1 MVDIPKSVLYD
12 TSWTMSTLEVYRNT
26 VMHFWRL
33 PPADVFLIFTS
44 QAFFIRRKIIMNAS
58 VAIQVLPTVTDENE
72 VIRIVDEVIDYIK
85 STGLNYYV
93 GPCETS
99 IEGDYDEL
107 MEIVKNCQLVAAKA
121 GCPAMN
127 TYVKISFKP
136 EGDVLTIDKKVTKHH
151 Q

>member
-1 MVDIPKSVLYD
+1 
-12 TSWTMSTLEVYRNT
+12 
-26 VMHFWRL
+26 
-33 PPADVFLIFTS
+33 
-44 QAFFIRRKIIMNAS
+44 MNAS

-85 STGLNYYV
+85 SNGLNHYV

-107 MEIVKNCQLVAAKA
+107 MEIVKNCQLVASKA

-127 TYVKISFKP
+127 TYVKITFKP

>member
-1 MVDIPKSVLYD
+1 
-12 TSWTMSTLEVYRNT
+12 
-26 VMHFWRL
+26 
-33 PPADVFLIFTS
+33 
-44 QAFFIRRKIIMNAS
+44 MNAS
-58 VAIQVLPTVTDENE
+58 VAIQVLPTVTDEAE
-72 VIRIVDEVIDYIK
+72 VIRIVDEVIAYIK

-121 GCPAMN
+121 GCPAIN

-136 EGDVLTIDKKVTKHH
+136 EGDVLTIAKKVTKYL

>member
-1 MVDIPKSVLYD
+1 
-12 TSWTMSTLEVYRNT
+12 
-26 VMHFWRL
+26 
-33 PPADVFLIFTS
+33 
-44 QAFFIRRKIIMNAS
+44 MNAS

-85 STGLNYYV
+85 STGLNHYV

-107 MEIVKNCQLVAAKA
+107 MEIVKNCQLVASKA

-127 TYVKISFKP
+127 TYVKITFKP

>member
-1 MVDIPKSVLYD
+1 
-12 TSWTMSTLEVYRNT
+12 
-26 VMHFWRL
+26 
-33 PPADVFLIFTS
+33 
-44 QAFFIRRKIIMNAS
+44 MNAS
-58 VAIQVLPTVTDENE
+58 VAIQVLPTVTDEAE

-107 MEIVKNCQLVAAKA
+107 MEIVKNCLLVAAKA
-121 GCPAMN
+121 GCLAMN
-127 TYVKISFKP
+127 TYAKITFKP